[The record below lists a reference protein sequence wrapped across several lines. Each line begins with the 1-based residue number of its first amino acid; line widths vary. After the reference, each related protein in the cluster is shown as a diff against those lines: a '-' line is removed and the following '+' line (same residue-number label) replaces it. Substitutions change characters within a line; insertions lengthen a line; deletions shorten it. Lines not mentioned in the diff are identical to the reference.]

1 MSKASE
7 ILQRAFE
14 ADPNAMHALT
24 VNRVPCN
31 QALADDPHVL
41 VDKSLVLKECH
52 FSVGMMGILNG
63 ILVACDLPRVASMW
77 SNDRDEEG
85 RQKFEGFCDYSED
98 DVGGSKAKA
107 LFDRVLKEIDMNIQD
122 IEANG
127 NTDMWTT
134 EAATQGL
141 AIAKVLVQNA
151 MKEL

>member
-7 ILQRAFE
+7 ILQRAFD

-31 QALADDPHVL
+31 HRLADDPDVIVDNPPVL
-41 VDKSLVLKECH
+41 RLGN
-52 FSVGMMGILNG
+52 FSVGMLGVLNG
-63 ILVACDLPRVASMW
+63 ILSAVDQPKVAYRLSEEA
-77 SNDRDEEG
+77 DEEG
-85 RQKFEGFCDYSED
+85 RRKFLGFCDVPGE
-98 DVGGSKAKA
+98 VAGSKAKA
-107 LFDRVLKEIDMNIQD
+107 LFERVLKEIDLNIQD

-141 AIAKVLVQNA
+141 VIAKCLVQNA